1 MVIKFVLS
9 QLHPVKLPQIL
20 IFMSQDFLCDNPI
33 ENTIVGIN
41 PLEAPSRLAPI
52 RVHISGR
59 GRGSGSIARVPR
71 VLLFLKT
78 YVFLTKYQQIIGKT
92 GVFVEETKVC
102 SPFLGEN
109 QGGGWKIFERPPNW
123 AYREKSQSEKKGMS
137 FWRDRQP
144 PTRNHH
150 FVFHWWMIHNKHE
163 MSKNAWTWW
172 TCSK

>member
-9 QLHPVKLPQIL
+9 QLHPVKLPQISIIIFM
-20 IFMSQDFLCDNPI
+20 IFMSQDFFLCDNPI

-109 QGGGWKIFERPPNW
+109 QGGAGRFSKDRQTELT
-123 AYREKSQSEKKGMS
+123 EKSHRVKK
-137 FWRDRQP
+137 RD
-144 PTRNHH
+144 
-150 FVFHWWMIHNKHE
+150 VILKG
-163 MSKNAWTWW
+163 
-172 TCSK
+172 

>member
-9 QLHPVKLPQIL
+9 QLHPVKLPQISIIIFM

-59 GRGSGSIARVPR
+59 GRGSGSIACVPR
-71 VLLFLKT
+71 VLLFFKT

-109 QGGGWKIFERPPNW
+109 QGGAGRFSKDRQTELT
-123 AYREKSQSEKKGMS
+123 EKSHRVKKKGC
-137 FWRDRQP
+137 
-144 PTRNHH
+144 H
-150 FVFHWWMIHNKHE
+150 FEGIGNLPQEIIILF
-163 MSKNAWTWW
+163 STDG
-172 TCSK
+172 